1 MQEINELLNKEEVL
15 EICYWYKGEG
25 FGEIFSAKALSP
37 FLNLE
42 TEKVDLILEDLC
54 SSGTMIKLSQG
65 QYKLTSIGMKKG
77 GKLFIDSFQEM
88 QQPGHYECL
97 DGCCDGDDHSKCSHN

>member
-25 FGEIFSAKALSP
+25 FGEIFTAKALSP
-37 FLNLE
+37 FLNIE
-42 TEKVDLILEDLC
+42 ADQVDIILEDLC
-54 SSGTMIKLSQG
+54 SSGNMKKYSQDR
-65 QYKLTSIGMKKG
+65 YKLTSIGQKHG
-77 GKLFIDSFQEM
+77 GKLFIDSFQEL
-88 QQPGHYECL
+88 QQPGHYKCL